1 MKEVEV
7 EMADG
12 KHARMGGG
20 GGGLV
25 IARRRRRLGFR
36 DRANR
41 E

>member
-12 KHARMGGG
+12 KHARMGG

>member
-1 MKEVEV
+1 MLLKRDMKEVEV
-7 EMADG
+7 EMAD
-12 KHARMGGG
+12 GG